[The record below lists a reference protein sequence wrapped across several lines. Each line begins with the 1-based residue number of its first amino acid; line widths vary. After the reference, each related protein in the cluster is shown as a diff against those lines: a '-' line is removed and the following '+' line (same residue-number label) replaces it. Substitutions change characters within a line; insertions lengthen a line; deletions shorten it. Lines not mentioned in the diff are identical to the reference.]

1 MSQRLETFVTM
12 LEDAD
17 NINEAYILRTPHT
30 LDPVLFF
37 PSHGISI
44 PLDMEELSGL
54 GVLRFTSRSQFCG
67 R

>member
-17 NINEAYILRTPHT
+17 NINEAYILRTPHP
-30 LDPVLFF
+30 LAPVLFF

-54 GVLRFTSRSQFCG
+54 GVLRFTSRSQFFRG
-67 R
+67 